1 MLTMERYGF
10 HLYPD
15 SKNTKNKTKQKEHLE
30 DNHRN
35 VNIGLLVIKEFCVI
49 IWGGIIVLRLCIK
62 MGCFI
67 FRYALIYLQMMC
79 CLDFVQHMQREGR
92 AKWVK
97 TKQNKTIFA
106 MNK

>member
-49 IWGGIIVLRLCIK
+49 IWGGIIVL
-62 MGCFI
+62 
-67 FRYALIYLQMMC
+67 
-79 CLDFVQHMQREGR
+79 
-92 AKWVK
+92 
-97 TKQNKTIFA
+97 
-106 MNK
+106 